1 MRDSAVFYR
10 SFYEAIKELPSENQL
25 EVYNAV
31 FEYALNFNAVE
42 LTGLSKTIFTLI
54 KPQLEANIGKYK
66 NGIKAKNKQ
75 KRSKKEAN
83 ENVNDNVNLNE
94 NVNIN
99 ENINEN
105 VNEKKLFESFW
116 NLYDKKVERSL
127 CENKWR
133 KLTTHE
139 QQLIING
146 LPFYIRATP
155 DIQYRKNPATY
166 LANRVWEDEH
176 LPTYKPAKEKSDL
189 EKFLETGK
197 FE

>member
-1 MRDSAVFYR
+1 MRDSAIFYR
-10 SFYEAIKELPSENQL
+10 SFYEAIKELPSGNQL

-83 ENVNDNVNLNE
+83 ENVNDNLNE
-94 NVNIN
+94 NNNVNN
-99 ENINEN
+99 KEN
-105 VNEKKLFESFW
+105 VNEHADDKYLFESFW
-116 NLYDKKVERSL
+116 NLYNKKVERSL
-127 CENKWR
+127 CESKWK
-133 KLTTHE
+133 KLTAHE

-146 LPFYIRATP
+146 LPLYIRATP
-155 DIQYRKNPATY
+155 DVQYRKNPATY

-176 LPTYKPAKEKSDL
+176 LPFVKPVKEKSAFQKL
-189 EKFLETGK
+189 VETG
-197 FE
+197 EY